1 MTLKNLISRWKK
13 AGEVSQIFFYPIK
26 ACGVIKCQDI
36 ECKFEGLQNGQ
47 IFDKTFM
54 IVNEGEIIGEDSF
67 KNLHQISPKLD
78 KNFMTLSAPGM
89 MDLKIDV
96 ERLNNV
102 KPTRQILWNGI
113 VETVDAGE
121 EIAKWLSR
129 FLIQEDFGLRL
140 IYFPLNS
147 TSSSENYFL
156 SLIYGLFQRNNFTSG
171 NENFSLICESSVNDL
186 CSNKKNKLQNEFEPN
201 FIVRGPSAFDENQ
214 WKWVKIGDQ
223 VHFRNLNQQ
232 KRLQLQ
238 SSEDKDAGET
248 EKFVPEHIKLLRS
261 IAKFCKRDVK
271 PSKGIFLR
279 LKHPGKVKVGDP
291 IYVEE

>member
-1 MTLKNLISRWKK
+1 
-13 AGEVSQIFFYPIK
+13 
-26 ACGVIKCQDI
+26 
-36 ECKFEGLQNGQ
+36 
-47 IFDKTFM
+47 M
-54 IVNEGEIIGEDSF
+54 IVSEGEIIGDDSF
-67 KNLHQISPKLD
+67 KNLNQISPKLD
-78 KNFMTLSAPGM
+78 KTFMTLSAPGM
-89 MDLKIDV
+89 IDLKIDV

-121 EIAKWLSR
+121 EAAKWLSR
-129 FLIQEDFGLRL
+129 FLVQEDFGLRL

-147 TSSSENYFL
+147 TSASSENYFL

-186 CSNKKNKLQNEFEPN
+186 CSNKKKNKLQNEFEPN
-201 FIVRGPSAFDENQ
+201 FIVRGPSAFDENL
-214 WKWVKIGDQ
+214 WKWVKIGDE

-232 KRLQLQ
+232 KRLNLE
-238 SSEDKDAGET
+238 SEDKDGGET
-248 EKFVPEHIKLLRS
+248 EKFVPEHIRLLRS
-261 IAKFCKRDVK
+261 IAKLCKRDVK

-279 LKHPGKVKVGDP
+279 LKHPGKVKVGDS